1 MLQVNRQ
8 EGVLE
13 HRAKWSQGTASAR
26 SREQNEQT
34 RKEQKENEAGN
45 AESRNSVLERWDGKK
60 LIRGHKG

>member
-13 HRAKWSQGTASAR
+13 HRSKWSQGTASAR

-34 RKEQKENEAGN
+34 RKE
-45 AESRNSVLERWDGKK
+45 
-60 LIRGHKG
+60 